1 MSSSSGGGGGGGG
14 HKTTGGRGSNYGPGM
29 TQETAGQETE
39 QGQTEETGRD
49 PGPDHSSIPD
59 QIIQL
64 IPKLGDSNFW
74 QGVFVTAAAGLVGTA
89 VFGKN
94 DKNKRKDRKKE
105 EDSHEDIQ

>member
-1 MSSSSGGGGGGGG
+1 
-14 HKTTGGRGSNYGPGM
+14 M
-29 TQETAGQETE
+29 TQETTGQEAG